1 MPIDYTHFDEIG
13 DDEPVPQKLVR
24 KKPHAGPEVVR
35 EDFEDDISAYLDGGL
50 PMPPPPPLTDEEKRA
65 LLRKS
70 KLKFQAAKDEFG
82 AEATAWH
89 REQLKLAARD
99 RCVYGP
105 GAPGAPCDG
114 GRARVRGGE
123 DLSTWDA
130 AARAAQTK
138 KPAPVPESLDMIALR
153 EQAATGD
160 AEAQYRLGARLYE
173 DKKGAE
179 AERFLKLA
187 AAQDHAEACF
197 ALGEAYAAP
206 VDDGIRLDL
215 TEALKYFR
223 KAARA
228 GHAAARRRAA
238 FLDDVFREAAAEGP
252 EAPIFDDDDAA
263 AKNDAA
269 AAAAAA
275 HNARMALEGPA
286 APGIDRGA
294 IREATEAL
302 RALGMSS
309 AELRE
314 RS

>member
-1 MPIDYTHFDEIG
+1 
-13 DDEPVPQKLVR
+13 
-24 KKPHAGPEVVR
+24 
-35 EDFEDDISAYLDGGL
+35 
-50 PMPPPPPLTDEEKRA
+50 
-65 LLRKS
+65 
-70 KLKFQAAKDEFG
+70 
-82 AEATAWH
+82 
-89 REQLKLAARD
+89 
-99 RCVYGP
+99 
-105 GAPGAPCDG
+105 
-114 GRARVRGGE
+114 
-123 DLSTWDA
+123 
-130 AARAAQTK
+130 
-138 KPAPVPESLDMIALR
+138 MIALR

-160 AEAQYRLGARLYE
+160 AGAQYRLGARLYE

-179 AERFLKLA
+179 AERFLRMA
-187 AAQDHAEACF
+187 AAQDHARACF

-206 VDDGIRLDL
+206 VDDQIRLDL

-238 FLDDVFREAAAEGP
+238 FLDDVFREAEAEGP
-252 EAPIFDDDDAA
+252 EAPIFDDDAA

-269 AAAAAA
+269 AAAQAA
-275 HNARMALEGPA
+275 HDARMALEGPA

>member
-1 MPIDYTHFDEIG
+1 M
-13 DDEPVPQKLVR
+13 K
-24 KKPHAGPEVVR
+24 
-35 EDFEDDISAYLDGGL
+35 
-50 PMPPPPPLTDEEKRA
+50 
-65 LLRKS
+65 
-70 KLKFQAAKDEFG
+70 
-82 AEATAWH
+82 
-89 REQLKLAARD
+89 
-99 RCVYGP
+99 
-105 GAPGAPCDG
+105 
-114 GRARVRGGE
+114 
-123 DLSTWDA
+123 
-130 AARAAQTK
+130 
-138 KPAPVPESLDMIALR
+138 ALR

-206 VDDGIRLDL
+206 VDDQMRLDL
-215 TEALKYFR
+215 QEALKYFR

-252 EAPIFDDDDAA
+252 EAPIFDDDNDAA
-263 AKNDAA
+263 RKDDAA

-302 RALGMSS
+302 RALGMSP

>member
-1 MPIDYTHFDEIG
+1 
-13 DDEPVPQKLVR
+13 
-24 KKPHAGPEVVR
+24 
-35 EDFEDDISAYLDGGL
+35 
-50 PMPPPPPLTDEEKRA
+50 
-65 LLRKS
+65 
-70 KLKFQAAKDEFG
+70 
-82 AEATAWH
+82 
-89 REQLKLAARD
+89 
-99 RCVYGP
+99 
-105 GAPGAPCDG
+105 
-114 GRARVRGGE
+114 
-123 DLSTWDA
+123 
-130 AARAAQTK
+130 
-138 KPAPVPESLDMIALR
+138 MIALR

-179 AERFLKLA
+179 AERFLRLA
-187 AAQDHAEACF
+187 ASQNHAEACF
-197 ALGEAYAAP
+197 ALGRAYEAS

-215 TEALKYFR
+215 QEALKYFR

-228 GHAAARRRAA
+228 GHADARRRAA
-238 FLDDVFREAAAEGP
+238 FLDDVFREAEAEGP

-309 AELRE
+309 AELRA